1 MVDAVC
7 IAVPCLN
14 EEKALWS
21 NLPRLVEHLRKL
33 SSVRWEVVV
42 VDNGSTDGTQGVVQQ
57 LRQQYSEVS
66 LLVQPKRG
74 RGNAIRGAWQAS
86 QATVLAYMDADM
98 AVDIEETVDLVE
110 PILQGRTDVVYGN
123 RFDPRSSVTRSG
135 LREMLSCGYRMLA
148 NAMVGTEIQDFQCG
162 FKAIRGAC
170 RDALLA
176 EIQDGHWFFDTELLV
191 LSLVQGLRVE
201 GVPVQWKDRDET
213 RVCFAQTIWSDLVLL
228 AKLRRRLATF
238 SASSKPR
245 GVSGA
250 HMRS

>member
-1 MVDAVC
+1 MDAVC

-14 EEKALWS
+14 EEKALCA

-42 VDNGSTDGTQGVVQQ
+42 VDNGSTDGTQGVVRQ

-98 AVDIEETVDLVE
+98 PVDILQTLDLVG
-110 PILQGRTDVVYGN
+110 PILNGRTDVVYGN
-123 RFDPRSSVTRSG
+123 RFDRRSLVKRSV
-135 LREMLSCGYRMLA
+135 LREMLSRGYRMLA
-148 NAMVGTEIQDFQCG
+148 GAMVGTGIQDFQCG

-170 RDALLA
+170 RDVLLP

-201 GVPVQWKDRDET
+201 GIPVRWQDRDET
-213 RVCFAQTIWSDLVLL
+213 RVRFAQTIWSDLVLL